1 MLTFLDHW
9 ERYCDLRL
17 ADEFP
22 FNQQG
27 YVPDVQVEVN
37 LKNIKILGCYIVAIR
52 IIYKLFLRFLPAH
65 PLKILMNQDHLSR
78 FVLPLL

>member
-27 YVPDVQVEVN
+27 YVPNVQVEVN
-37 LKNIKILGCYIVAIR
+37 LKNIKNIRMLHSGYAHYIQRPFFGASCLLTR
-52 IIYKLFLRFLPAH
+52 
-65 PLKILMNQDHLSR
+65 LKS
-78 FVLPLL
+78 